1 MENKKPKKKT
11 ESTTIRLSKEWKEL
25 IRTYQDEND
34 GISSSS
40 RTISAYII
48 LAIKEKMSKDKLI

>member
-1 MENKKPKKKT
+1 MANKESKKKT
-11 ESTTIRLSKEWKEL
+11 EPTTIRLLKEWKEL
-25 IRTYQDEND
+25 IRTYQDESD

-48 LAIKEKMSKDKLI
+48 QAIKEKMSKDKLI